1 MKFFVVSALLAAA
14 TVLANPTDPTTS
26 AGAPEPPVTEASK
39 LIDCGSE
46 TPSKVQD
53 CDKPDTNFCGIAC
66 CGVQVNV
73 TKTEAAG
80 ADKFIA
86 ALKTLLTEG
95 NKTGMLHS
103 VEGPDDHGFLSC
115 EYTNAKGTHRVDM
128 TISSEFSPSD
138 EKQWS
143 FLITAISHNE
153 GADNGQNYKLAQH
166 MLTAFAPL
174 KEHFVSGV
182 EYGCGMPT
190 EEGFAGDFSS
200 MEGDMNMGEWSGEDN
215 FPEEWS
221 GEDNFQEE
229 PFDMSGE
236 GEIEMGGDYSGEGE
250 PLSEEPSEGH
260 DLQTGEEEHEEPKK
274 EELR

>member
-1 MKFFVVSALLAAA
+1 MKFLVISTLFAA
-14 TVLANPTDPTTS
+14 VLANPTANS
-26 AGAPEPPVTEASK
+26 APEPPVTEASK

-73 TKTEAAG
+73 TKSEAAG
-80 ADKFIA
+80 ADKFVA
-86 ALKTLLTEG
+86 ALATFLKEG
-95 NKTGMLHS
+95 NKTGLLHT

-115 EYTNAKGTHRVDM
+115 EYTNAKGTHRLDM
-128 TISSEFSPSD
+128 TVSSEFSPAD

-153 GADNGQNYKLAQH
+153 GNDNGQNYKLVQH
-166 MLTAFAPL
+166 VLTALAPL

-182 EYGCGMPT
+182 EYGCGMPADD
-190 EEGFAGDFSS
+190 GFEGDFSS
-200 MEGDMNMGEWSGEDN
+200 MEGDLNMGEWSGEN
-215 FPEEWS
+215 MGEWS

-236 GEIEMGGDYSGEGE
+236 GDIEMPDGDYSGEGE
-250 PLSEEPSEGH
+250 PLSEEHSEGH
-260 DLQTGEEEHEEPKK
+260 DLQTGEEEEEPKK
-274 EELR
+274 EEQPKEELR